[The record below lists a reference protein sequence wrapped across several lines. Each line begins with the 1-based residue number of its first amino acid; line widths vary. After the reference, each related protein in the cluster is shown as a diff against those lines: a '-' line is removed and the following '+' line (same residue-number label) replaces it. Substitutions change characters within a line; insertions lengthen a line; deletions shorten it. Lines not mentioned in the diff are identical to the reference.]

1 MDEKNEILV
10 KIIKR
15 RKDEMQAV
23 VDKIINLLKW
33 PVALWLFFSLP
44 AYIKSLDFFRFAD
57 LRYWALFGGFFMFFI
72 ARSFMDASAKTSM
85 EVLAHE
91 MTHAFFA
98 LITLH
103 KVKGLTINPD
113 DSGGNMSF
121 EGEGNWLIIIAPY
134 FFPLFGVLTMIGI
147 SIYTMF
153 APMNL
158 ILNCLMGF
166 VIGYHVDTVGSQIHE
181 KQTDL
186 PKVGYY
192 FCAVFLLPANLW
204 MIGLMLAFNSKGWQG
219 VITYQH
225 LINHLNERNFN
236 YIMNFLGF

>member
-1 MDEKNEILV
+1 MQR
-10 KIIKR
+10 II
-15 RKDEMQAV
+15 
-23 VDKIINLLKW
+23 DKFINLLKW

-44 AYIKSLDFFRFAD
+44 AYLKSLDYFRFAD
-57 LRYWALFGGFFMFFI
+57 FKYLALFGGFFCFFI
-72 ARSFMDASAKTSM
+72 ARSFMDSSARVGM

-91 MTHAFFA
+91 LTHALFA
-98 LITLH
+98 LLTFH
-103 KVKGLTINPD
+103 KVKGISINPD

-134 FFPLFGVLTMIGI
+134 FFPLFGLIAMI
-147 SIYTMF
+147 SISVYTMF

-158 ILNCLMGF
+158 ILNGIVGF
-166 VIGYHVDTVGSQIHE
+166 MIGYHFDAVGSQIHE

-204 MIGLMLAFNSKGWQG
+204 MVGSMLAFNSKGWQG
-219 VITYQH
+219 VLIYQR
-225 LINHLNERNFN
+225 LISHLNSKHFD
-236 YIMNFLGF
+236 YVLNFLGV